1 MILQYEKSY
10 KKFKINFQNLRY
22 LKVLFSLDNTYTDHL
37 KLFTD
42 EYIES
47 NIGSSLCNK
56 IMTMLKN
63 DNIYE
68 YQDTFGYT
76 LPIIVVEEYQT
87 MIDQG
92 IIGDSLYPMSSQSS
106 SFLIEFGSFVN
117 ATRRILINPGLK
129 RSENPIE

>member
-1 MILQYEKSY
+1 
-10 KKFKINFQNLRY
+10 
-22 LKVLFSLDNTYTDHL
+22 
-37 KLFTD
+37 
-42 EYIES
+42 
-47 NIGSSLCNK
+47 
-56 IMTMLKN
+56 
-63 DNIYE
+63 
-68 YQDTFGYT
+68 
-76 LPIIVVEEYQT
+76 